1 MDPFLIERWVGHLDR
16 LTVYDEASVSE
27 ARQRARAAAAEAGM
41 SAESAATLA
50 LVASELA
57 HNQLRHARGGVIAV
71 RVFARGDRLG
81 VEIVAAD
88 RGGGI
93 ADPTAAIERGAS
105 PAAMGG
111 SLGAG
116 LSAVLRLAD
125 EVDFDIRRGQ
135 GTCVWARKLEGATRR
150 REVAVLGRPADGERI
165 SGDDAIFARDDDTL
179 VVALA
184 DGLGHGPEASLAAR
198 AAVEIV
204 RGAPGRA
211 LPDLL
216 REASAALVRTRG
228 AAMSIVR
235 IDERFAELRHAGVG
249 NVTAHVVSGDTQRAF
264 SGVSAVLGMEP
275 ARAPMRRSRTD
286 EEHAPFG
293 PWDVA
298 FAFTDGLATR
308 TRLEPAPGALRRH
321 PVLIADALL
330 KAFGRSHDDA
340 TVVVVG

>member
-1 MDPFLIERWVGHLDR
+1 MDSLLIDRWVAHLDR

-27 ARQRARAAAAEAGM
+27 ARQRARAAAAQAGM
-41 SAESAATLA
+41 SADAAATLA
-50 LVASELA
+50 LIASELA
-57 HNQLRHARGGVIAV
+57 HNQLRHARGGQIAA

-81 VEIVAAD
+81 VELVAAD

-93 ADPTAAIERGAS
+93 ADPSAAIEGGAS
-105 PAAMGG
+105 TAGG
-111 SLGAG
+111 LGAG
-116 LSAVLRLAD
+116 LAAVLRLAD
-125 EVDFDIRRGQ
+125 EVDFDIRLGQ

-150 REVAVLGRPADGERI
+150 REVAVIGRPADGERV
-165 SGDDAIFARDDDTL
+165 SGDDVYFTRDDDTL
-179 VVALA
+179 VIALA
-184 DGLGHGPEASLAAR
+184 DGLGHGPEASVAAR
-198 AAVEIV
+198 AAVDVV
-204 RGAPGRA
+204 RGAPARA

-235 IDERFAELRHAGVG
+235 IDERFSELRHAGVG

-275 ARAPMRRSRTD
+275 ARAPMRRGRTD

-298 FAFTDGLATR
+298 FAFTDGLSTR
-308 TRLEPAPGALRRH
+308 TRLEAAPGALRRH

-340 TVVVVG
+340 TVIVVA

>member
-16 LTVYDEASVSE
+16 LTIYDEASVSE
-27 ARQRARAAAAEAGM
+27 ARQRARAAAEQAGLT
-41 SAESAATLA
+41 ADAAATLA
-50 LVASELA
+50 LIASELA
-57 HNQLRHARGGVIAV
+57 NNQLRHARGGVIAV
-71 RVFARGDRLG
+71 RVIARGDRRG

-93 ADPTAAIERGAS
+93 ADPTAAIEHGAS
-105 PAAMGG
+105 TGG
-111 SLGAG
+111 GLGAG
-116 LSAVLRLAD
+116 LSGVLRLAD
-125 EVDFDIRRGQ
+125 EVDFDIRLGQ
-135 GTCVWARKLEGATRR
+135 GLCVWARKLEGATRR

-165 SGDDAIFARDDDTL
+165 SGDDAYFTRDDDTL
-179 VVALA
+179 VIALA

-198 AAVEIV
+198 AAVETV
-204 RGAPGRA
+204 RAAPGRA

-216 REASAALVRTRG
+216 REAGAALVRTRG

-249 NVTAHVVSGDTQRAF
+249 NVTSHVVSGDTQRAF

-275 ARAPMRRSRTD
+275 ARAPLRRSRTD

-298 FAFTDGLATR
+298 FAFTDGLTTR
-308 TRLEPAPGALRRH
+308 TRLEAEPGALRRH
-321 PVLIADALL
+321 PVLIADGLL
-330 KAFGRSHDDA
+330 KAFGRTNDDA
-340 TVVVVG
+340 TVIVVA